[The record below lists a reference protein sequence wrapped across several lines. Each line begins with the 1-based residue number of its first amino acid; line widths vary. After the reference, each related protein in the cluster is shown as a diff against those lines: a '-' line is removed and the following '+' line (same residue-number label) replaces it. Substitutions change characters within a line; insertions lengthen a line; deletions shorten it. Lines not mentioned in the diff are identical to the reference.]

1 MFDIITIG
9 TATRDVF
16 LISPFFK
23 VFRDAEHLKKSGF
36 LTGEVQCFT
45 LGEKVEI
52 SKPILTTGGGANNAA
67 ITFSRQELK
76 TAALIKIGEDK
87 DGKDIVE
94 EITKENIA
102 SFAIEDKNK
111 GTAYSVILLSEAGE
125 RTILVYRGASGDLTA
140 DEIPFEKMESK
151 WVYIAPS
158 NIDFGA
164 MEKIFNY
171 FYEKNTLIAFNPS
184 KYYIELGIDKLKP
197 FLEKSKVV
205 ILNREEAF
213 YLTGIDYQNEKEIF
227 KKIDEITPGIVAV
240 TDGSNGVMVSDG
252 ANIYQ
257 ADIFENK
264 KVIDRTGAGDAFGS
278 GFVAGL
284 AHKQENCEKGLC
296 QTGNIEYAIRLASA
310 NATSVVERIGAKEG
324 ILTKEEFEKN
334 KRWGKLPI
342 KILNLKS

>member
-1 MFDIITIG
+1 MYDIITIG
-9 TATRDVF
+9 TASRDVF

-23 VFRDAEHLKKSGF
+23 VFRDIEHLKKNGF
-36 LTGEVQCFT
+36 PTGEAQCFT
-45 LGEKVEI
+45 LGGKVEI
-52 SKPILTTGGGANNAA
+52 NRPIFTTGGGAANAA
-67 ITFSRQELK
+67 TTFARQGFK
-76 TAALIKIGEDK
+76 AATLIKIGEDK
-87 DGKDIVE
+87 DGKDIIG
-94 EITKENIA
+94 EIIKENIS

-140 DEIPFEKMESK
+140 DEISFEKMESK
-151 WVYIAPS
+151 WIYIAPS

-171 FYEKNTLIAFNPS
+171 FYDKNTLIAFNPS

-205 ILNREEAF
+205 ILNREEAS
-213 YLTGIDYQNEKEIF
+213 YLTDIDYQNEKEIF
-227 KKIDEITPGIVAV
+227 KKIDEITPGIVAM
-240 TDGSNGVMVSDG
+240 TDGSEGVVVSDG

-257 ADIFENK
+257 AGIFENQ

-284 AHKQENCEKGLC
+284 ARKRENCEKGLC
-296 QTGNIEYAIRLASA
+296 QAGNIEYAIRLASA
-310 NATSVVERIGAKEG
+310 NATSVVEKIGAKEG
-324 ILTKEEFEKN
+324 ILTKEVFEKN
-334 KRWGKLPI
+334 KRWGKLEI
-342 KILNLKS
+342 KILNPEF